1 VLGEAP
7 SLLDSPTRVPAATGR
22 VLRALTVWQPW
33 AHCIAHLG
41 KRIEN
46 RGWRPWAEMIG
57 QVIAIH
63 AAARVNEDE
72 EIQIAHHLEPLGFRL
87 PLLDTLPRGAIVA
100 VARVTGYVVA
110 SDSPWFVG
118 PYGWTLSDVIA
129 LPEPIACK
137 GAQGLWN
144 VPPDVAA
151 RVLKSLE
158 VRHA

>member
-1 VLGEAP
+1 MLGESP
-7 SLLDSPTRVPAATGR
+7 SLLGSPTRVPAATGR

-63 AAARVNEDE
+63 AAARVDFIE
-72 EIQIAHHLEPLGFRL
+72 EHELGMRL
-87 PLLDTLPRGAIVA
+87 RAMGHDLPHPSELPRGAIVA

-110 SDSPWFVG
+110 SDSFWFVG

-129 LPEPIACK
+129 LPQPIACR

-158 VRHA
+158 VGHA